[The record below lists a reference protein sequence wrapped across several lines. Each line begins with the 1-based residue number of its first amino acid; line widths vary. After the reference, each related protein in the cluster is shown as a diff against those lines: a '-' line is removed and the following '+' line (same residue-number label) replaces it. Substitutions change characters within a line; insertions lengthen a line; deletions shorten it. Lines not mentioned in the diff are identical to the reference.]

1 MVSGLVGL
9 SVAGLLLFAFILEF
23 FVDLIP
29 CPLCIVQRFF
39 YLLIGLVALGLY
51 TGWIKGLTAWRTG
64 LAIIIFA
71 LLGGAT
77 ALRQVWLQRTETFG
91 DPTRCG
97 VSFGSFLDKVIQA
110 LGGLGNCAV
119 VDWTFIGFSIA
130 EWSLL
135 WFILFFFVGM
145 WLLLQSRTEEKSA

>member
-1 MVSGLVGL
+1 M
-9 SVAGLLLFAFILEF
+9 FAYILEF
-23 FVDLIP
+23 FVDLVP

-39 YLLIGLVALGLY
+39 YLLIGLAALAAAR
-51 TGWIKGLTAWRTG
+51 GWSRFLTRARAG
-64 LAIIIFA
+64 FLILFFA
-71 LLGGAT
+71 LFGGSV
-77 ALRQVWLQRTETFG
+77 ALRQVWLQHSQIFG

-130 EWSLL
+130 EWSLAWFVLFAAAGL
-135 WFILFFFVGM
+135 WLV
-145 WLLLQSRTEEKSA
+145 WEEKRQVIS

>member
-1 MVSGLVGL
+1 M
-9 SVAGLLLFAFILEF
+9 FAYILEF
-23 FVDLIP
+23 FVDLVP

-39 YLLIGLVALGLY
+39 YLLIGLAALSAAR
-51 TGWIKGLTAWRTG
+51 GWSHFLTQARAG
-64 LAIIIFA
+64 FLILLFA
-71 LLGGAT
+71 LLGGGV
-77 ALRQVWLQRTETFG
+77 ALRQVWLQHQQVFG

-130 EWSLL
+130 EWSFAWFVLFAIAGL
-135 WFILFFFVGM
+135 WLVC
-145 WLLLQSRTEEKSA
+145 EEKRQFIS